1 MRKETALRRIR
12 LILAV
17 LGISVLYILLFSRPA
32 EEELLV
38 RPLWTLD
45 IEDASISSSEGELV
59 PFRLGSLIGYHGSDG
74 ALVFREEIIH
84 DAALFPDRFVN
95 YSSVSQTAVLRDPE
109 GRVLLSINEPGYP
122 LGVDE
127 RLYLLHPDGA
137 GLSEWSTEGE
147 ALWSRKL
154 PSLITDVAPGESLTA
169 LGLLSGEI
177 FLLDQEGGESA
188 RYRTLGSRIPAVFGL
203 DFDEGSSSIAAVV
216 GIDPQR
222 ILFLSLSDGQ
232 LSPGIQG
239 DLASDFRRPVFVEF
253 LPGYNLVAVETPEGI
268 TFINPSSGR
277 SWPLGAEG
285 ILSGFSASDGELVL
299 AATERQGL
307 QDIRAVLPPE
317 RLVFSLSADAEA
329 VSLDIRNWV
338 CYLGI
343 DDHILAVTL
352 ERG

>member
-12 LILAV
+12 LLLAV
-17 LGISVLYILLFSRPA
+17 FGVSLLYILVFSRPA

-45 IEDASISSSEGELV
+45 IDDASVGSSAGELV
-59 PFRLGSLIGYHGSDG
+59 PFRLGSLIGYYGSDG
-74 ALVFREEIIH
+74 ELVFREEIIH
-84 DAALFPDRFVN
+84 DAALFPDRFIN

-109 GRVLLSINEPGYP
+109 GRVVLSINEPGYP
-122 LGVDE
+122 LGIGE
-127 RLYLLHPDGA
+127 RIYIIHPDGA
-137 GLSEWSTEGE
+137 GLSEWSPEGA

-154 PSLITDVAPGESLTA
+154 PSLIADVAAGETFTA

-177 FLLDQEGGESA
+177 LLLDQEGEEAA
-188 RYRTLGSRIPAVFGL
+188 RYRTLGSRIPVVFGL
-203 DFDEGSSSIAAVV
+203 DFDEDSRSIAAVV

-222 ILFLSLSDGQ
+222 ILFLSFRDGQ

-239 DLASDFRRPVFVEF
+239 DLTSDFRRPVFVEF
-253 LPGYNLVAVETPEGI
+253 LSGYNLVAVETPEGI
-268 TFINPSSGR
+268 TFINPASGR

-285 ILSGFSASDGELVL
+285 ILSGFAASAGELVL
-299 AATERQGL
+299 VATKSQGQ

-317 RLVFSLSADAEA
+317 RLLFSLSAEADAI
-329 VSLDIRNWV
+329 SLDIRNWV

-343 DDHILAVTL
+343 EDHVLAVAL